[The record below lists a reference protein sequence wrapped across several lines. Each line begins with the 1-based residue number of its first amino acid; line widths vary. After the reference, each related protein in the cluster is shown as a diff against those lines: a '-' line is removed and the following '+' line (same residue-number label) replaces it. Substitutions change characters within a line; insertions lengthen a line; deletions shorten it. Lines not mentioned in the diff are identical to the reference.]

1 MSDQGSGGSDFGGGP
16 KFSDVAP
23 KDSARLLPG
32 GPGDTG
38 PAEDFTVGDEDL
50 DLSSLET
57 STANDDMADGD
68 VVLQVRD
75 LRVQFPTDDGL
86 VTAVDG
92 VSFDL
97 GANETLGIVG
107 ESGSGKSVTSMAI
120 LGLLPK
126 NAQVTGSIQFR
137 GRELV
142 GLKEKQ
148 LQPLRGKSIA
158 MIFQDALASLNPVYK
173 VGSQIAEAI
182 RVHEPDITKGA
193 AMARAVEMLDVVGIP
208 DPVRRAHQYPHE
220 YSGGMRQRAMIAMSI
235 ANEPDVLIADE
246 PTTALDVTIQAQVLE
261 VMERI
266 RDRTRSSI
274 MLITH
279 DLGVVAGVADRVMV
293 MYAGRVCEIADV
305 EQVFYTPAHPYTQGL
320 LGSLPRLDARS
331 NERLAR
337 IVGQPPSLLALP
349 SGCAFHPRCPH
360 ALVPGVC
367 SEVRPEMED
376 LPAAGHRAACHR
388 ATEIEWKPLE
398 ASL

>member
-1 MSDQGSGGSDFGGGP
+1 MSADLEKG
-16 KFSDVAP
+16 
-23 KDSARLLPG
+23 
-32 GPGDTG
+32 TG
-38 PAEDFTVGDEDL
+38 PDLSKDDGAYGEDL
-50 DLSSLET
+50 DLSTLEAF
-57 STANDDMADGD
+57 SANDDLADGD
-68 VVLQVRD
+68 VVLRVRD

-97 GANETLGIVG
+97 TANETLGIVG

-126 NAQVTGSIQFR
+126 NAKITGSITFR

-158 MIFQDALASLNPVYK
+158 MIFQDALASLNPVYR
-173 VGSQIAEAI
+173 VGDQIAEAI
-182 RVHEPDITKGA
+182 RVHEPQLKGA
-193 AMARAVEMLDVVGIP
+193 PLEERVIEMLDIVGIP
-208 DPVRRAHQYPHE
+208 DPKARARQYPHE

-279 DLGVVAGVADRVMV
+279 DLGVVAGVADRVLV
-293 MYAGRVCEIADV
+293 MYAGRVCELSDV
-305 EQVFYTPAHPYTQGL
+305 ESVFYTPAHPYTQGL

-337 IVGQPPSLLALP
+337 IVGQPPSLLAMP
-349 SGCAFHPRCPH
+349 EGCAFHPRCPH
-360 ALVPGVC
+360 ALVPGIC
-367 SEVRPEMED
+367 SEARPELRD
-376 LPAAGHRAACHR
+376 LAEGHRAACHR
-388 ATEIEWKPLE
+388 AEEIEWKPLE
-398 ASL
+398 AAG